1 MGNIKSKPNTDN
13 DKTLSSSI
21 TSDNIQSVKQLVDD
35 IALHYILTMN
45 FESLTKLYQKDYC
58 DKLVILTSKIIEE
71 RLHPL
76 EITYLAKEN
85 KNKDETVKT
94 DKMIFIQSDKI
105 DEWNTQTPLE
115 KKEMC
120 NGIAKFYIQIAHIYS
135 AIIRTIN
142 PIYLYKNSSGETVE
156 VPFSEKNIIPEGI
169 KPDIKLFNIC
179 DQNIDILKRQV
190 NKRYLEENIMNHPT
204 SCELDSSNT
213 LMDEPGIPELRQLYE
228 DDDYDF
234 SDGKFKGM
242 SKKTKEEYNTDL
254 LLFYNAFTGKD
265 KSKLP
270 KNIQSFSDIKLS
282 KYKGNLHCKRE
293 ESDTDSESDSDTETE
308 TTSINEIVLSNKSN
322 MNTLLKEYAENI
334 KNMLQNMNKN
344 RELLLDIINKLFK
357 YYPNPTT
364 GKKEIKINND
374 LKESELPE
382 IISETRRIIVELYL
396 TCERDYSRGMEI
408 YEAIV
413 DKKILDTAESQ
424 IQYFHSLLDEIHG

>member
-1 MGNIKSKPNTDN
+1 M
-13 DKTLSSSI
+13 
-21 TSDNIQSVKQLVDD
+21 
-35 IALHYILTMN
+35 
-45 FESLTKLYQKDYC
+45 F
-58 DKLVILTSKIIEE
+58 
-71 RLHPL
+71 
-76 EITYLAKEN
+76 
-85 KNKDETVKT
+85 
-94 DKMIFIQSDKI
+94 FIQTDKI
-105 DEWNTQTPLE
+105 DEWNSQSPLE
-115 KKEMC
+115 KREMC

-142 PIYLYKNSSGETVE
+142 PVYLYKNSSGETVE
-156 VPFSEKNIIPEGI
+156 VPFSERNNIPEGI
-169 KPDIKLFNIC
+169 NPDIKLFNIC
-179 DQNIDILKRQV
+179 DQNIDILKQQV
-190 NKRYLEENIMNHPT
+190 NKRELGEDRLNYPT
-204 SCELDSSNT
+204 SCELNADNT
-213 LMDEPGIPELRQLYE
+213 LTDEPGIPELRQLYE

-270 KNIQSFSDIKLS
+270 KNIKSFSDIKLS
-282 KYKGNLHCKRE
+282 KYNGNLDCKRE
-293 ESDTDSESDSDTETE
+293 ESELDSDTDSDSDSETIP
-308 TTSINEIVLSNKSN
+308 INEAILPNKSN
-322 MNTLLKEYAENI
+322 MNTLLKDYAENI

-357 YYPNPTT
+357 YYHNPTT
-364 GKKEIKINND
+364 EKKEIKINND
-374 LKESELPE
+374 LKETDLPE